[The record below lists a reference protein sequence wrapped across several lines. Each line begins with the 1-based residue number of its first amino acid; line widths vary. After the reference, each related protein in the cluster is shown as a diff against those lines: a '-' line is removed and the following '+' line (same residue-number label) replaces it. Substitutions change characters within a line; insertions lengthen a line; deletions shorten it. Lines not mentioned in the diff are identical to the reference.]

1 MSNDAPQTTFGL
13 RSAPTPSRIYGEER
27 WVGLDV
33 GIAIIAGLVVGSFLN
48 VCIYRIPREESV
60 VTPPSSCTACGVP
73 IRWYDNIPVLG
84 YLLLRGRCRDCGENI
99 SIRYP
104 VIELLTAV
112 TFAVILKNGFDPRVM
127 VLYWALASA
136 YIVIAVIDIDY
147 KIIPD
152 VISLP
157 SLTIAPAV
165 AFMVMQLVPSGV
177 HAVSWL
183 VESASGYAMVGLSPR
198 LDQAVESLV
207 GILVGGGILW
217 GIAAGYEFLR
227 KQEGMGFGDV
237 KLLAMIGGF
246 QGWEASI
253 FSLIVGSMLGTVVGV
268 GAMLLRRGR
277 LDMEIP
283 FGPFLVAG
291 AMIHMLG
298 GTRMVAWYL
307 GI

>member
-1 MSNDAPQTTFGL
+1 M
-13 RSAPTPSRIYGEER
+13 
-27 WVGLDV
+27 DV
-33 GIAIIAGLVVGSFLN
+33 GIAIVAGLVVGSFLN
-48 VCIYRIPREESV
+48 VCIYRIPLDRSV
-60 VTPPSSCTACGVP
+60 IAPGSSCTSCDAS

-84 YLLLRGRCRDCGENI
+84 YVLLRGRCRDCGERI

-104 VIELLTAV
+104 VVELLTAL
-112 TFAVILKNGFDPRVM
+112 TFAVILRSGFDPRVT

-165 AFMVMQLVPSGV
+165 AFMIMQLTPSGV
-177 HAVSWL
+177 HGVSWL
-183 VESASGYAMVGLSPR
+183 VESISGYAMIGLSPR

-246 QGWEASI
+246 QGWEASV
-253 FSLIVGSMLGTVVGV
+253 FSLIIGSMLGTVIGV
-268 GAMLLRRGR
+268 GAMLFRRGR

-291 AMIHMLG
+291 AMLHLLG
-298 GTRMVAWYL
+298 GTRLVAWYL
-307 GI
+307 GV